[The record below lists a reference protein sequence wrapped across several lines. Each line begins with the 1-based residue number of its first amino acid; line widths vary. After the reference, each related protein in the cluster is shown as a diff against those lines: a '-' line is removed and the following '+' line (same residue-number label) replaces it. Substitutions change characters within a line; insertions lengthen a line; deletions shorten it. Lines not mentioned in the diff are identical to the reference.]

1 MELTFGTAQIHTS
14 KRMKNN
20 PKLAKL
26 LSATFGYTN
35 IGNYAR
41 FRVFKRLINSIQLN
55 ENAKILDLGAGYGEY
70 SISMATAMP
79 NADVHAL
86 DIDKSRAT
94 AIEEATNSSG
104 LKNIIVHNKYIENL
118 DQKDFDLIFS
128 VDVFE
133 HILKEEMPFKSA
145 FEKLKSGG
153 QLIVKIPN
161 VTQQTIFPN
170 RLFEAHNDWL
180 EDEHIGQVYDLIGL
194 TKRFIDEGFQIVQC
208 SYSDGWFSRL
218 GWELAYL
225 GKKLGIIGQLLTIP
239 IAKSLI
245 WIDRFFH
252 RRASGN
258 AIQVIGQKP

>member
-1 MELTFGTAQIHTS
+1 MDLTFGTAQIHTS
-14 KRMKNN
+14 DRMKNN
-20 PKLAKL
+20 PMLAKL

-41 FRVFKRLINSIQLN
+41 FKVFRRLINSIQLN
-55 ENAKILDLGAGYGEY
+55 GDAKILDLGAGYGEY

-86 DIDKSRAT
+86 DIDTSRAL
-94 AIEEATNSSG
+94 AIEEATASSG
-104 LKNIIVHNKYIENL
+104 LKNVSVHNKYIENL
-118 DQKDFDLIFS
+118 EQNNFDLIFS

-133 HILKEEMPFKSA
+133 HILKEEMPFRTA

-161 VTQQTIFPN
+161 IDQLTIFPN

-194 TKRFIDEGFQIVQC
+194 TKRFIDEGFEIVQC

-225 GKKLGIIGQLLTIP
+225 GKKLGIIGQLMSIP
-239 IAKSLI
+239 VAKSLI
-245 WIDRFFH
+245 WMDQFFH
-252 RRASGN
+252 RKSGGN
-258 AIQVIGQKP
+258 AIQVIGKKP